1 MVTNGCVSF
10 ALNKFFE
17 EAYGLL
23 FQLAAARRI
32 EAGKVLQDYV
42 VPERARDGGTKLS

>member
-10 ALNKFFE
+10 AVNKFLE

-32 EAGKVLQDYV
+32 QAGKVLQDYI
-42 VPERARDGGTKLS
+42 VPERAHDGRIKLS